1 MRKVLFVIVA
11 IAVAQTFISCRKK
24 KETIAHVYVRDET
37 DKPVNDATVVLYG
50 TTTGNPLGGNGPGF
64 GNFKDTVQTSSSG
77 LAVFNLSE
85 IYQAGQAGVAILDVK
100 AYKLNRLG
108 TGLIK
113 IEPETISEQSII
125 IQPWIKLKDK
135 S

>member
-1 MRKVLFVIVA
+1 MKKVLFVIVA
-11 IAVAQTFISCRKK
+11 IVVAQTFTSCRKK
-24 KETIAHVYVRDET
+24 KDTIAHIYVRDET
-37 DKPVNDATVVLYG
+37 DNPVNDATVILYG
-50 TTTGNPLGGNGPGF
+50 TTTGEPLGGNGPGI

-85 IYQAGQAGVAILDVK
+85 LYQSGHAGVAILDVK

-113 IEPETISEQSII
+113 IEPETISEQSSI
-125 IQPWIKLKDK
+125 IQP
-135 S
+135 

>member
-24 KETIAHVYVRDET
+24 KETIAHIYVRDET

-50 TTTGNPLGGNGPGF
+50 TTTGDPLGGNGPGI

-85 IYQAGQAGVAILDVK
+85 LYQSGQAGVAILDVK

-125 IQPWIKLKDK
+125 IQP
-135 S
+135 